1 MKNITITLDEETAA
15 WARVYAAQRNMSLSR
30 YVGEV
35 LRERMRHSRAY
46 EDALQ
51 RFLAQ
56 KPVKLKR
63 PGDPFL
69 SREQANDR
77 AGLRRR

>member
-35 LRERMRHSRAY
+35 LASACAIHGPT
-46 EDALQ
+46 
-51 RFLAQ
+51 
-56 KPVKLKR
+56 KTP
-63 PGDPFL
+63 
-69 SREQANDR
+69 
-77 AGLRRR
+77 